1 MKKIDKSAYQAR
13 LDRIT
18 ELFENMAT
26 HATEQSSFRCPY
38 KNRFNE
44 CTAVFGCRN
53 QRKPKKENG
62 LLLCGGDDKLNYQNA
77 WEEGQKPSYHLGWD
91 QSKQAKN
98 ESNTTSTQTMNINQT
113 VFDLADSLAVKI
125 PTSCFRTGICHE
137 CIVEINQGMEGLVP
151 RTESESFL
159 EGDYRL
165 ACQAQVINPDI
176 NITFTPLHRKPK
188 ILTLAKEKDIAL
200 EPVVE
205 RHGDNV
211 LYDGEVIDQY
221 RGNLYGLAIDL
232 GTTTV
237 VINFIN
243 LETGQ
248 SVHLRS
254 FENPQ
259 RFGGSSIMH
268 RISYDGKYE
277 GELRKAI
284 INAINKEIEDWCNQ
298 AGIRRQEIY
307 EIVVAGN
314 TTMRELFFRLNVQSI
329 GQKPYKSLI
338 EKEYLSG
345 ARQTTSLTIGTR
357 RLGLRANPKAR
368 VYGAP
373 IIASHVG
380 GDVASDMVAVE
391 LATRPG
397 ISMLVDVGTN
407 TEVVVAGNGR
417 IITAS
422 CPAGPAFEGG
432 GIKYGMPGYEGAI
445 ESIKWQDGSFNYNT
459 IGNTAPVGICGSGL
473 IDLLAELRTHN
484 MMRPKGV
491 FSDRKQYE
499 LSIVNHAGISFSRQ
513 DASNLAQAKA
523 ANYCGQYIVMRAF
536 GVSPSQ
542 VDQLFLAGGFA
553 NYVDINNAI
562 AIGFLPPVPE
572 ERIIK
577 VGNASVQGAREIL
590 LSRSQRQSINELVR
604 NIEHIELET
613 TPDFFDIFVEACQF
627 KPMPKV
633 LT

>member
-1 MKKIDKSAYQAR
+1 
-13 LDRIT
+13 
-18 ELFENMAT
+18 
-26 HATEQSSFRCPY
+26 
-38 KNRFNE
+38 
-44 CTAVFGCRN
+44 
-53 QRKPKKENG
+53 
-62 LLLCGGDDKLNYQNA
+62 
-77 WEEGQKPSYHLGWD
+77 
-91 QSKQAKN
+91 
-98 ESNTTSTQTMNINQT
+98 
-113 VFDLADSLAVKI
+113 
-125 PTSCFRTGICHE
+125 
-137 CIVEINQGMEGLVP
+137 
-151 RTESESFL
+151 
-159 EGDYRL
+159 
-165 ACQAQVINPDI
+165 
-176 NITFTPLHRKPK
+176 
-188 ILTLAKEKDIAL
+188 
-200 EPVVE
+200 
-205 RHGDNV
+205 
-211 LYDGEVIDQY
+211 
-221 RGNLYGLAIDL
+221 
-232 GTTTV
+232 
-237 VINFIN
+237 
-243 LETGQ
+243 
-248 SVHLRS
+248 
-254 FENPQ
+254 
-259 RFGGSSIMH
+259 
-268 RISYDGKYE
+268 
-277 GELRKAI
+277 
-284 INAINKEIEDWCNQ
+284 
-298 AGIRRQEIY
+298 
-307 EIVVAGN
+307 
-314 TTMRELFFRLNVQSI
+314 
-329 GQKPYKSLI
+329 
-338 EKEYLSG
+338 
-345 ARQTTSLTIGTR
+345 
-357 RLGLRANPKAR
+357 
-368 VYGAP
+368 
-373 IIASHVG
+373 
-380 GDVASDMVAVE
+380 MVAVE

-484 MMRPKGV
+484 MMSPKGV